1 MFVHNTLKTPRVV
14 PKILVSHEEQELS
27 DIEDGDRL
35 SDLRNCRKGSIM
47 DMLDVKFKN
56 PFHKKKTTNGYCE
69 KTESQMFQELQDE
82 KNRKFWEFF
91 ILITSIIY
99 GVALFMVGLVV
110 YSTDLLFSGLYTDM
124 GKSVYN
130 YSDGFNTYLCL
141 VGTIFLSGLIFDI
154 YQYINTIQKCSDN
167 QDLITLVEDGDRRM
181 SMQVKSLRVDLKKDE
196 EKKRNLTEYYVFS
209 TGRHS
214 GSFFLKVGASIFC
227 FGHLIRVMLEL
238 SKQVGF
244 YISEDHDFCVN
255 GQTLCFKTIYAI
267 FSFVQLYIIFRFG
280 NVIVNRNKTLSRF
293 AFIHCICSSLCFW
306 VYSIINE
313 TMDALVEK
321 YLLKKQYDSCKDDD
335 YNRVTRATGMFPV
348 CESDNTTEFS
358 IFNNV
363 VCEMDIRKTCATDTD
378 GIASFFYPFSVEF
391 SILTVGIWYVMWDNI
406 GKVNEHKESM
416 ECIPAFSHSRPHSR
430 RASVDPDATTSLPSQ
445 GNNQEF
451 EEPADTMT
459 ISANCANS
467 NRGLFFGLG
476 LLVITIVCVI
486 VHLVWQKS
494 CDQLFVDSA
503 LTLSYLIECINLFLM
518 LIATILTYINIVKLD
533 VNPHPVSF
541 LDDLLLLIC
550 IPSYFL
556 LFFFSIGPNI
566 YQFMPL
572 NFITDF
578 LTIVQVTVQTPLIV
592 DGLRRCSNTPENLK
606 ELPGRNI
613 VMFLIVSNLVN
624 YIFYI
629 LMQKSSFYEYGK
641 IEFYGSLEWS
651 VISHVTLPLCI
662 FYRFHSSVAL
672 VDIWNSAYKAQE

>member
-1 MFVHNTLKTPRVV
+1 MYFFLHPSLDLKPQNGSG
-14 PKILVSHEEQELS
+14 L
-27 DIEDGDRL
+27 
-35 SDLRNCRKGSIM
+35 KGWLHPS
-47 DMLDVKFKN
+47 FNN
-56 PFHKKKTTNGYCE
+56 PFRKTQQGNQRDEETQSQRSQEIQEE
-69 KTESQMFQELQDE
+69 KQ
-82 KNRKFWEFF
+82 RKFWEFF

-110 YSTDLLFSGLYTDM
+110 YSSDLLFSGLYTKM
-124 GKSVYN
+124 EKSVLN

-154 YQYINTIQKCSDN
+154 YQYLNTMETCSKN
-167 QDLITLVEDGDRRM
+167 NEVVTLVENDDRRL
-181 SMQVKSLRVDLKKDE
+181 SIQVTSLRADIKLEK
-196 EKKRNLTEYYVFS
+196 EKKRNLTSYYVFS

-244 YISEDHDFCVN
+244 YISPDQAFCVN
-255 GQTLCFKTIYAI
+255 GFALFFKAIYAI

-293 AFIHCICSSLCFW
+293 AFIHCISSSLCFW

-321 YLLKKQYDSCKDDD
+321 YMLKKGYDSCKDDHA
-335 YNRVTRATGMFPV
+335 RVTRAAGGFPV
-348 CESDNTTEFS
+348 CEYGNNTEFT

-363 VCEMDIRKTCATDTD
+363 VCDMEIRKTCTTDTD
-378 GIASFFYPFSVEF
+378 SIALFFYPFSVEF
-391 SILTVGIWYVMWDNI
+391 SILTVGVWYVMWDNI
-406 GKVNEHKESM
+406 GKVEDHKDSM
-416 ECIPAFSHSRPHSR
+416 ECIPVFSQSHSVQ
-430 RASVDPDATTSLPSQ
+430 ASNTSVVKDDFENTT
-445 GNNQEF
+445 
-451 EEPADTMT
+451 DTMT

-467 NRGLFFGLG
+467 NRGLFLGLG
-476 LLVITIVCVI
+476 LLVLTIVGVL

-494 CDQLFVDSA
+494 CDQVFLDSA
-503 LTLSYLIECINLFLM
+503 LTLSYVIESSNLLLM
-518 LIATILTYINIVKLD
+518 LVATIMTYKKIIKLE
-533 VNPHPVSF
+533 VNPHPVAF

-572 NFITDF
+572 NFLTDF

-592 DGLRRCSNTPENLK
+592 DGLRRCSNTQENLK

-624 YIFYI
+624 YVFYI
-629 LMQKSSFYEYGK
+629 LMQKSSFYEFGK
-641 IEFYGSLEWS
+641 IEFYGSLQWC
-651 VISHVTLPLCI
+651 VISHVTLPLCV
-662 FYRFHSSVAL
+662 FYRFHSCVAL
-672 VDIWNSAYKAQE
+672 VDIWNSAYKPQQ

>member
-1 MFVHNTLKTPRVV
+1 MKTC
-14 PKILVSHEEQELS
+14 Q
-27 DIEDGDRL
+27 
-35 SDLRNCRKGSIM
+35 NGSIF
-47 DMLDVKFKN
+47 DVKVKN
-56 PFHKKKTTNGYCE
+56 LFHKKKVFTNDEE
-69 KTESQMFQELQDE
+69 KTESQIFEELQEE

-110 YSTDLLFSGLYTDM
+110 YSSDLLFSGLYTDNE
-124 GKSVYN
+124 KSIYS
-130 YSDGFNTYLCL
+130 YSDGFNIYLCL
-141 VGTIFLSGLIFDI
+141 VGTVFLSGLIFDI
-154 YQYINTIQKCSDN
+154 YQYINTMEKCSN
-167 QDLITLVEDGDRRM
+167 NKQLVTLVEDGDRRM
-181 SMQVKSLRVDLKKDE
+181 SMQVTSLRVGLELEE
-196 EKKRNLTEYYVFS
+196 EKKRSITEYYVFS

-255 GQTLCFKTIYAI
+255 GVTLFFKSIYAV

-293 AFIHCICSSLCFW
+293 AFIHCISSSLCFW

-321 YLLKKQYDSCKDDD
+321 YLLKKGYDSCADGD
-335 YNRVTRATGMFPV
+335 YSRVTRAADPFPM

-363 VCEMDIRKTCATDTD
+363 ICDMDIRKNCTTDTD
-378 GIASFFYPFSVEF
+378 GIALFFYPFSVEF
-391 SILTVGIWYVMWDNI
+391 SILTVGVWYVMWDNI
-406 GKVNEHKESM
+406 VKVEEHKGSM
-416 ECIPAFSHSRPHSR
+416 ECILGHSR
-430 RASVDPDATTSLPSQ
+430 RTSFEPTKITSLPDSNLE
-445 GNNQEF
+445 GF
-451 EEPADTMT
+451 KEPLDTMI

-467 NRGLFFGLG
+467 NRGLFLGLG
-476 LLVITIVCVI
+476 LLVITIVGVL

-494 CDQLFVDSA
+494 CDQVFVDSA
-503 LTLSYLIECINLFLM
+503 LTLSYLIECLNLFFM
-518 LIATILTYINIVKLD
+518 LIATIITYKNIIKLD

-566 YQFMPL
+566 YQFTPL
-572 NFITDF
+572 NFLTDF

-641 IEFYGSLEWS
+641 SEFYGKLQWS

-662 FYRFHSSVAL
+662 FYRFHSAVGL
-672 VDIWNSAYKAQE
+672 VDIWNSAYKPQQ